1 MEQRYRAIG
10 GHLVQ
15 PALSGTYAAGP
26 LLCFLYDTRE
36 RELGLS
42 LCFDGEGHLAETVD
56 ARSGTTSWNSLR
68 FEPSLARFRVD
79 PAEIRRASEFLA
91 ERLAYRGAEEVSNLV
106 IDACGGGMREL
117 VTAFAD
123 TGNHADLKRALLD
136 TGNHADLERA
146 LLEGGRHACRS
157 SAQTQEAL
165 RRAVL
170 QKRYPTLATVVRKY
184 VAASTSAVAAAEAIE
199 RLLAPGSTASQSE
212 RLHAATQAAEQVTAA
227 ATALKQEMAR
237 LTALYAPGRSG

>member
-1 MEQRYRAIG
+1 MEQLYRAIG

-42 LCFDGEGHLAETVD
+42 LCFDGEGHLAETED
-56 ARSGTTSWNSLR
+56 ARSGTPSWSSLR
-68 FEPSLARFRVD
+68 FEPSLGRFRVD
-79 PAEIRRASEFLA
+79 PAEIRRASKFLA
-91 ERLAYRGAEEVSNLV
+91 DPLAYRGAEAVSNLE
-106 IDACGGGMREL
+106 IDACGSELRKL
-117 VTAFAD
+117 VTALAD
-123 TGNHADLKRALLD
+123 TGNHS
-136 TGNHADLERA
+136 DLERA
-146 LLEGGRHACRS
+146 LLGKAVAICRR

-184 VAASTSAVAAAEAIE
+184 AAASTSAVAAAEALE

-212 RLHAATQAAEQVTAA
+212 RLRAATRATKQVTAA

-237 LTALYAPGRSG
+237 LTAPYAPGRSG

>member
-91 ERLAYRGAEEVSNLV
+91 ERLAYRGAEAVSNLV

-123 TGNHADLKRALLD
+123 TGNHADLK
-136 TGNHADLERA
+136 RA

-212 RLHAATQAAEQVTAA
+212 RLHAATRAAEQVTAA
-227 ATALKQEMAR
+227 ETALKQEMAR